1 MVIRALKESLPGIIL
16 SFIVPALLGY
26 FILPLPTNAVAN
38 AMASGID
45 GALSAAL
52 TSVITLVIFMKK
64 ISKRR
69 GDIKMDRKE
78 LETQVLNMVAMS
90 YKKDVNEL
98 TIATSF
104 KEDLS
109 GASVQMVALVS
120 EIENELDVA
129 LMLADAS
136 ACATVGD
143 LINLIEEEM

>member
-1 MVIRALKESLPGIIL
+1 
-16 SFIVPALLGY
+16 
-26 FILPLPTNAVAN
+26 
-38 AMASGID
+38 
-45 GALSAAL
+45 
-52 TSVITLVIFMKK
+52 
-64 ISKRR
+64 
-69 GDIKMDRKE
+69 MDRQE
-78 LETQVLNMVAMS
+78 ILTQVLDMVAMA
-90 YKKDVNEL
+90 YKKDVVTLSE
-98 TIATSF
+98 TTSF